1 MFSPIQ
7 QKILDALSKK
17 KLKMNEL
24 AELVYEHPETKPMS
38 PGTSIRSAIDYIN
51 MKCER
56 NKLNWRIVTEGN
68 MGCKGKFI
76 QRKKI

>member
-7 QKILDALSKK
+7 QKILDALGKK
-17 KLKMNEL
+17 KLKMSEL
-24 AELVYEHPETKPMS
+24 AELVYKDSEVKPLS
-38 PGTSIRSAIDYIN
+38 PRSAVRSALEYIN
-51 MKCER
+51 YKCEI
-56 NKLNWRIVTEGN
+56 NKLNWKIVSEGD